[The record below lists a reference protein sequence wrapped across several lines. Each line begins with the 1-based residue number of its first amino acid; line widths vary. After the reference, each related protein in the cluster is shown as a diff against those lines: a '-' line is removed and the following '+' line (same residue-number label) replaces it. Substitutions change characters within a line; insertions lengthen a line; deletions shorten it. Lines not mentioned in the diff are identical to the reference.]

1 MSILLIIIS
10 IVLSFELFLNIFNS
24 RLLNKNKFLFK
35 SILKKDQNGW
45 IQEKNKTFFYHNR
58 YLNSSK
64 KIYKKTN
71 NMGFVDPYNYK
82 FNKKF
87 KKISLIGDNSFIEIN
102 EHYNSSFNRY
112 FRENL
117 KSDFHFY
124 NFSQINYSA
133 IQYYNYFLSNN
144 LYQNID
150 LNIFLYSPSHFRRN
164 FILHE
169 PFRENIFTQPMYSL
183 YDYTFSKSLK
193 CNDYDLVK
201 LDHNFKLQVSTSYK
215 KDIKKYFYD
224 QSLLFSLISD
234 YFSGKLST
242 NFSDP
247 IYEYISQY
255 SNFDFSSRPNSS
267 PHENLFKN
275 LIKKWNDLVTSYNNR
290 FLFVFSPFYYQYIS
304 LSSRKDH
311 IFFNQK
317 KYDMHKEDIISFF
330 VKNNISYVD
339 IQNQFYEIALKSTK
353 NYFIHPKYAYLNK
366 RGLQLVSKLLHQNI
380 YFDNI

>member
-35 SILKKDQNGW
+35 NILKKDQNGW

-102 EHYNSSFNRY
+102 EHYNSSFNKY

-117 KSDFHFY
+117 NSDFHFY

-183 YDYTFSKSLK
+183 YDYTFSK
-193 CNDYDLVK
+193 
-201 LDHNFKLQVSTSYK
+201 
-215 KDIKKYFYD
+215 
-224 QSLLFSLISD
+224 
-234 YFSGKLST
+234 
-242 NFSDP
+242 
-247 IYEYISQY
+247 
-255 SNFDFSSRPNSS
+255 
-267 PHENLFKN
+267 
-275 LIKKWNDLVTSYNNR
+275 
-290 FLFVFSPFYYQYIS
+290 
-304 LSSRKDH
+304 
-311 IFFNQK
+311 
-317 KYDMHKEDIISFF
+317 II
-330 VKNNISYVD
+330 
-339 IQNQFYEIALKSTK
+339 EM
-353 NYFIHPKYAYLNK
+353 
-366 RGLQLVSKLLHQNI
+366 
-380 YFDNI
+380 